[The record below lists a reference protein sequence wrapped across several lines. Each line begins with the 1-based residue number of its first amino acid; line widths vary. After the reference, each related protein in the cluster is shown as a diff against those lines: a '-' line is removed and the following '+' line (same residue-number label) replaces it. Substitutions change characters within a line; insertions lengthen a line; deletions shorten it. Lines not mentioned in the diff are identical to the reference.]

1 VLKLTIEDD
10 EGKTTVVPLARDE
23 ITIGRLEGNTIRLT
37 ERNVSRRH
45 ARLVRQNGALY
56 IEDLASFTGVRVNGA
71 KIATATPLREG
82 DEVQIG
88 DYRLALRGERTTAQ
102 INDRVT
108 AGGDR
113 PTMPSVPAIAPPM
126 GTVGGSVAIPTRAS
140 VAAMAAQ
147 PIGIASPPPGA
158 LLAVPAEVAPVETAP
173 MASGTSSREA
183 TPAPTPVL
191 TPPGTPPTPIPA
203 QGAPPTRK
211 SPVVPHPLT
220 GPAPQPLA
228 GPAPQPLAAAPAP
241 QSVATPAPQTVAA
254 APAPQSPAA
263 APAPPPLGGHTPAY
277 RVTPAAPA
285 APKLPQPSPPAAA
298 ARPAAQAQVVAPV
311 PDVSDAQPT
320 IPIRALGDSVPDR
333 TAGTAPARMF
343 VLTTDLAGMEFS
355 LDRASLVIGRTDEN
369 DIVLGHRSISRHHAK
384 IVRDGDHYTIVDLQ
398 SANGVRVN
406 GEDYERIELNPGDI
420 IELGHVKLR
429 FVGPFE
435 TFVFK
440 PPSLGMSLQ
449 SKVYIATGAL
459 ALGVVA
465 LMMWRKHHASEAPPP
480 VVAAAPA
487 PAPAPPP
494 APSPA
499 ASPAPEPAPAATPAA
514 IFAEAKQA
522 AGAEDWEKSRV
533 ALDKLGLAI
542 EDPSLRRDAAA
553 LRRRV
558 DTERQGA
565 LLFAQFDE
573 ASAAKNYAEAMA
585 RYDQIPADSVYKR
598 RAKPRYDEAR
608 TLLVAEH
615 VAAADKARTAG
626 RCAEVRTEVAEIARL
641 DPRNMMARE
650 MIRLCKPRPEP
661 THAVPAA
668 AAAPV
673 TAVAARPARPRP
685 SPALAPTDT
694 APRPERAPEPPA
706 EADAPDPEALM
717 KQAREAWLRQQ
728 CGAAVDLSR
737 KALHAKPGM
746 TDAYQI
752 IAVCSCTL
760 KDADA
765 AARAYAKLD
774 DKNRNLVRA
783 LCQKNGVV
791 VGVGD

>member
-1 VLKLTIEDD
+1 VFKLTIEDD

-71 KIATATPLREG
+71 KIATATALQEG

-88 DYRLALRGERTTAQ
+88 DYRIALRGERTTAPLT
-102 INDRVT
+102 DRPSIS
-108 AGGDR
+108 DR
-113 PTMPSVPAIAPPM
+113 PTMPAVPAVAAPTA
-126 GTVGGSVAIPTRAS
+126 TVGGSVSIPTRAS

-147 PIGIASPPPGA
+147 PAGVVSPLPGSIP
-158 LLAVPAEVAPVETAP
+158 AVPSPAPVVDTAP
-173 MASGTSSREA
+173 FAIEEA
-183 TPAPTPVL
+183 PAQTKTPAPTPIL
-191 TPPGTPPTPIPA
+191 TPPGVAPPPPTGQPA
-203 QGAPPTRK
+203 RR
-211 SPVVPHPLT
+211 SPVQ
-220 GPAPQPLA
+220 PQPIA
-228 GPAPQPLAAAPAP
+228 APQPLAAPAP
-241 QSVATPAPQTVAA
+241 QR
-254 APAPQSPAA
+254 PAA
-263 APAPPPLGGHTPAY
+263 A
-277 RVTPAAPA
+277 
-285 APKLPQPSPPAAA
+285 AAA
-298 ARPAAQAQVVAPV
+298 QKAQPARPAAQAQIV
-311 PDVSDAQPT
+311 PPIPSVSDAQPT
-320 IPIRALGDSVPDR
+320 IPIRALGDTVPDR

-420 IELGHVKLR
+420 VELGHVKLR
-429 FVGPFE
+429 FVGPLE
-435 TFVFK
+435 NFVFQ
-440 PPSLGMSLQ
+440 PQALGFRMPA
-449 SKVYIATGAL
+449 KAAAIGAAL
-459 ALGVVA
+459 ALILVFGFWARRRGAV
-465 LMMWRKHHASEAPPP
+465 EAPASPP
-480 VVAAAPA
+480 VAAAPEQA
-487 PAPAPPP
+487 PAASPPPPP
-494 APSPA
+494 APTPAAVVPSPA
-499 ASPAPEPAPAATPAA
+499 AATPATL
-514 IFAEAKQA
+514 FAEAKQA
-522 AGAEDWEKSRV
+522 AGAEDWEKSR
-533 ALDKLGLAI
+533 ATLDKLGLTI
-542 EDPSLRRDAAA
+542 DDPTLRREVVA

-558 DTERQGA
+558 DTERQSA
-565 LLFAQFDE
+565 VQFAQFDE
-573 ASAAKNYAEAMA
+573 ASGAKNYAEAMS
-585 RYDQIPADSVYKR
+585 RYEQIAADSIYKK

-615 VAAADKARTAG
+615 MTAADKARAAG
-626 RCAEVRTEVAEIARL
+626 HCNEVRTEVGEITRL
-641 DPRNMMARE
+641 DPKNTVARE
-650 MIRLCKPRPEP
+650 LVRLCHPRAESS
-661 THAVPAA
+661 
-668 AAAPV
+668 APV
-673 TAVAARPARPRP
+673 AARPRAEASAPVAARPAKPRP
-685 SPALAPTDT
+685 SPTTFT
-694 APRPERAPEPPA
+694 APNEAAARTERAEPSAKHAEPPA
-706 EADAPDPEALM
+706 EADAPDPDALM
-717 KQAREAWLRQQ
+717 KQAREAWLKQQ
-728 CGAAVDLSR
+728 CGSAVDLSR

-791 VGVGD
+791 VGAND

>member
-1 VLKLTIEDD
+1 VFKLTIEDD

-71 KIATATPLREG
+71 KIATPTPLREG

-88 DYRLALRGERTTAQ
+88 DYRLALRGERAA
-102 INDRVT
+102 
-108 AGGDR
+108 AGAGDR
-113 PTMPSVPAIAPPM
+113 AAIADRATMPAIPAVVAPTA
-126 GTVGGSVAIPTRAS
+126 TVGGSVSIPGRAS
-140 VAAMAAQ
+140 VAAM
-147 PIGIASPPPGA
+147 S
-158 LLAVPAEVAPVETAP
+158 AVPADIPAVDTAP
-173 MASGTSSREA
+173 LSSGGGAAPSSDP
-183 TPAPTPVL
+183 TPAPVPVL
-191 TPPGTPPTPIPA
+191 TPPGVPPVAAAVAAPA
-203 QGAPPTRK
+203 AAPASSRR
-211 SPVVPHPLT
+211 S
-220 GPAPQPLA
+220 PAPQPLA
-228 GPAPQPLAAAPAP
+228 GPQPLAAPA
-241 QSVATPAPQTVAA
+241 
-254 APAPQSPAA
+254 
-263 APAPPPLGGHTPAY
+263 PLGGHTPAY
-277 RVTPAAPA
+277 RASPVTAKPAQPPAAAPA
-285 APKLPQPSPPAAA
+285 ARAAV
-298 ARPAAQAQVVAPV
+298 QAPVVAPV
-311 PDVSDAQPT
+311 PEVSDAQPT
-320 IPIRALGDSVPDR
+320 IPIRALGDSVPDH

-429 FVGPFE
+429 FVGPLE

-440 PPSLGMSLQ
+440 PAALGLSLQ
-449 SKVYIATGAL
+449 SKAIVGGAAAVAML
-459 ALGVVA
+459 AVA
-465 LMMWRKHHASEAPPP
+465 VFALRKHNGVEAPPPP
-480 VVAAAPA
+480 VVAVAP
-487 PAPAPPP
+487 PAEPAPPP
-494 APSPA
+494 APAVAPPA
-499 ASPAPEPAPAATPAA
+499 ALAPPPAATPGT

-522 AGAEDWEKSRV
+522 AGAEDWEKSRA
-533 ALDKLGLAI
+533 ALDRLGATV
-542 EDPSLRRDAAA
+542 EDPTLRRDAAA

-565 LLFAQFDE
+565 VLFAQFDD
-573 ASAAKNYAEAMA
+573 ASSAKNYAEAMS
-585 RYDQIPADSVYKR
+585 RYDQIPGDSIYKR

-615 VAAADKARTAG
+615 MAAADKARTAG
-626 RCAEVRTEVAEIARL
+626 RCAEVKVEVGEVIRL
-641 DPRNMMARE
+641 EPRNMMARDLV
-650 MIRLCKPRPEP
+650 RLCRPRAEP
-661 THAVPAA
+661 RVV
-668 AAAPV
+668 AAAPASV
-673 TAVAARPARPRP
+673 PVAARPAKPRP
-685 SPALAPTDT
+685 SPTLTATDT
-694 APRPERAPEPPA
+694 PPPPRAERPEPVKHAEPA
-706 EADAPDPEALM
+706 ASDGDAPDPDALM
-717 KQAREAWLRQQ
+717 KQAREAWLKQQ

-760 KDADA
+760 KDQDA

-774 DKNRNLVRA
+774 DKNRTLVRA